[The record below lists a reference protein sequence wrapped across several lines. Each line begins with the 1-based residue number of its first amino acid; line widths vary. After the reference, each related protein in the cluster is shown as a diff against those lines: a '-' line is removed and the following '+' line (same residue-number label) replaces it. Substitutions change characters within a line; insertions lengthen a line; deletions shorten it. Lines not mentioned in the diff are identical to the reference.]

1 MLNRRNFLKSGAS
14 LPFASL
20 PSLAR
25 GFQAEPTETRN
36 VPLPGNLFPANREKR
51 WEQKVRRVGQVNFTE
66 HDPVELNVEEW
77 ADYWHSLK
85 TDLVFVSVTGIIAFY
100 PTDVPFFRRSQ
111 FLNNRDLFG
120 ECASASKKRGIRVVA
135 RMSPDL
141 NWPDALEAHPE
152 WAIRS
157 ASGEAQHSVEDPR
170 LFRTCMFSTYMT
182 DYVPAVMREVNS
194 RYDVDALYTNGWP
207 PLGSLQV
214 CYCENCKDL
223 PAPGTPAY
231 WDKFNERVFYLWKL
245 YDGIA
250 KEKKPTNFFFANMGG
265 DVHAGPNL
273 SELGK
278 LVSGLRSISGF
289 DA

>member
-1 MLNRRNFLKSGAS
+1 MLNRRNFLKSGAA

-77 ADYWHSLK
+77 ANYWYSLK

-120 ECASASKKRGIRVVA
+120 ECA
-135 RMSPDL
+135 
-141 NWPDALEAHPE
+141 
-152 WAIRS
+152 
-157 ASGEAQHSVEDPR
+157 
-170 LFRTCMFSTYMT
+170 
-182 DYVPAVMREVNS
+182 
-194 RYDVDALYTNGWP
+194 
-207 PLGSLQV
+207 
-214 CYCENCKDL
+214 
-223 PAPGTPAY
+223 
-231 WDKFNERVFYLWKL
+231 
-245 YDGIA
+245 
-250 KEKKPTNFFFANMGG
+250 
-265 DVHAGPNL
+265 
-273 SELGK
+273 
-278 LVSGLRSISGF
+278 
-289 DA
+289 